1 MTVSRQDTGLT
12 RQKRR
17 TRLAIVAAA
26 SKLMTDGGAPTVAE
40 AADAALV
47 SRATAYRYFPSQR
60 ALLLE
65 LAMEAIHPDISP
77 VFAAS
82 PDDPVARFDAVCST
96 LFELVASNESQMR
109 TMLQVTQQEWL
120 DNRDREVSLRQGRR
134 LEWIEEALAPLR
146 DSLAPESF
154 ARLVSA
160 LAMVVGIE
168 PYLVLRDVCGLER
181 DAALE
186 TMRWAG
192 RVLIT
197 TMRHDND

>member
-1 MTVSRQDTGLT
+1 
-12 RQKRR
+12 
-17 TRLAIVAAA
+17 
-26 SKLMTDGGAPTVAE
+26 
-40 AADAALV
+40 
-47 SRATAYRYFPSQR
+47 
-60 ALLLE
+60 
-65 LAMEAIHPDISP
+65 
-77 VFAAS
+77 
-82 PDDPVARFDAVCST
+82 
-96 LFELVASNESQMR
+96 MR

-134 LEWIEEALAPLR
+134 LEWIEEALAPLK
-146 DSLAPESF
+146 DSLAPEPF